1 MECPLCFEL
10 YDENQR
16 KPFSINPCGHHF
28 CNSCLGK
35 INKKTCPTCR
45 GKLQSKTLNRGIL
58 DLINSETSIQ
68 DGTKPNNKKIKL
80 LQDSLIE
87 EVENMIS
94 EWKNRKE
101 NEMKIFN
108 KKIKSLID
116 DVEKDKVIKIAKVEA
131 DSQQIINRLR
141 LVETN
146 FNRDSLEEIES
157 FLKPLKKSQ
166 EHIKDS
172 NESKLA
178 LELAE
183 NLKEEIKVKLPAI
196 QNLEEFCSPF
206 VYVSNLNG
214 ENVIGNLVKSLDG
227 LHMIVK

>member
-10 YDENQR
+10 YDEIQR

-28 CNSCLGK
+28 CNTCLGK
-35 INKKTCPTCR
+35 INKKSCPTCR
-45 GKLQSKTLNRGIL
+45 GKLQSKTVNRGLL

-68 DGTKPNNKKIKL
+68 NGINHNNKKIKL
-80 LQDSLIE
+80 LQNSLIE
-87 EVENMIS
+87 EVENLIG
-94 EWKNRKE
+94 EWKSRKE

-116 DVEKDKVIKIAKVEA
+116 DVENDKVLKISKIEA

-141 LVETN
+141 LVENN

-157 FLKPLKKSQ
+157 YFKRLKKSQ

-172 NESKLA
+172 NESKFA
-178 LELAE
+178 LEHAE
-183 NLKEEIKVKLPAI
+183 KVKEEIKVKSSAI
-196 QNLEEFCSPF
+196 QNLEEFKLQ
-206 VYVSNLNG
+206 NAG
-214 ENVIGNLVKSLDG
+214 
-227 LHMIVK
+227 